1 MKVVSSHKQRD
12 KPTEFSKRLL
22 VQESALIWLLT
33 LAFIG
38 LAYLCV
44 FKDYTG
50 SLPWLTV
57 ALTGAWTAYGVS
69 QACYYNKAKAEN
81 TVGGVVYEM
90 AIKSKDTEASI

>member
-1 MKVVSSHKQRD
+1 MKLVSRKNA
-12 KPTEFSKRLL
+12 KAAEFSKRLL

-44 FKDYTG
+44 LKDYTG

-57 ALTGAWTAYGVS
+57 ALTGAWAAYGVS
-69 QACYYNKAKAEN
+69 QACYDRF
-81 TVGGVVYEM
+81 T
-90 AIKSKDTEASI
+90 I